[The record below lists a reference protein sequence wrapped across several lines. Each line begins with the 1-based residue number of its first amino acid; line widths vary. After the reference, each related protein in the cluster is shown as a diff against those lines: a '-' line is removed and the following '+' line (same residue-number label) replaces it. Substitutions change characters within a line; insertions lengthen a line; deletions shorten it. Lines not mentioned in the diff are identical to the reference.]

1 MPSLKWKYKSTG
13 MRYLAPNGVDLGTA
27 KEAMEQ
33 LDFCALEHLRF
44 RNDLNGH
51 AQHAHLG
58 SNAQSINNDNA
69 GNETER
75 DQALLAFQELKI
87 IRKELLTAIFHKC
100 RESDEPIPCFYFDDV
115 DDKAYDT
122 EDEDEDEHMD
132 NKPLPSVT
140 RSSSRTTRAS
150 AVRDAGRSATAN
162 EKGTEIYLGSK
173 KNTNISKKLQQQQ
186 QQQQQQQESKG
197 SIVGEGK
204 LNWPSARDCVKAVK
218 AMSQKDDSRAQSQSS
233 TREKC
238 SQYAEQHGAEWK
250 FLLNTNHSLL
260 FHGVGSKKRLLN
272 NFVDSELRMH
282 GDVLTLNGYDPN
294 INIAQIL
301 DILVTLFLNGVEPSP
316 VPIIQVAA
324 ENREC
329 GIGLLRTPNQLTS
342 HVVRRAIA
350 IAKALGDRH
359 PRPIYLVIH
368 NIDGVGLR
376 NEDAQRALS
385 VLVVHSNIPDCAKRD
400 EILVEDRRIVR
411 IAASLDHV
419 DVPIIMWD
427 IETMNNYSWV
437 SCGER

>member
-1 MPSLKWKYKSTG
+1 MPSLKWKYKSDG
-13 MRYLAPNGVDLGTA
+13 SYLAPNGVDLGTA
-27 KEAMEQ
+27 IEAMEQ
-33 LDFCALEHLRF
+33 LDFCALENLRF

-51 AQHAHLG
+51 VQHAQFG

-69 GNETER
+69 GNETEM
-75 DQALLAFQELKI
+75 DQASLAFQELEI

-100 RESDEPIPCFYFDDV
+100 VELDEPIPCFYFDDV
-115 DDKAYDT
+115 DDKVYDT
-122 EDEDEDEHMD
+122 DETDEGEHTD
-132 NKPLPSVT
+132 NTPLPSMT

-150 AVRDAGRSATAN
+150 AVRDAARSATAN
-162 EKGTEIYLGSK
+162 EKGTEIYLRSK
-173 KNTNISKKLQQQQ
+173 KNINISKKLQQQQ
-186 QQQQQQQESKG
+186 QQQQQQQESK
-197 SIVGEGK
+197 SIMGEGK
-204 LNWPSARDCVKAVK
+204 LKWPSARDCVKAVK
-218 AMSQKDDSRAQSQSS
+218 AMSQKDDSKAQSQSS
-233 TREKC
+233 IREKC
-238 SQYAEQHGAEWK
+238 NQYVEQHGAELK

-316 VPIIQVAA
+316 VPLIQVAA
-324 ENREC
+324 ESREC

-385 VLVVHSNIPDCAKRD
+385 VLVVHSNVLNCAKRD
-400 EILVEDRRIVR
+400 EIVVEDRRIVR

-437 SCGER
+437 SSGER

>member
-1 MPSLKWKYKSTG
+1 MPSLKWKYNSNG

-44 RNDLNGH
+44 RNDLDVHAHAHAHVH
-51 AQHAHLG
+51 AQTAHLG
-58 SNAQSINNDNA
+58 TNAQSINGADNA
-69 GNETER
+69 NAGHER
-75 DQALLAFQELKI
+75 DQALLAFQELEI
-87 IRKELLTAIFHKC
+87 IRKDLLTAIFYKC
-100 RESDEPIPCFYFDDV
+100 RESGEPLPSFYFDEV
-115 DDKAYDT
+115 DDEAYDT
-122 EDEDEDEHMD
+122 DDEDEHMD
-132 NKPLPSVT
+132 NKPLRVT
-140 RSSSRTTRAS
+140 RPQSSSRTRVVNAN
-150 AVRDAGRSATAN
+150 RDTGRSATAN
-162 EKGTEIYLGSK
+162 EKGTEIYLGTK
-173 KNTNISKKLQQQQ
+173 KNINITKKQQQQ
-186 QQQQQQQESKG
+186 QSRG
-197 SIVGEGK
+197 IAGEGK
-204 LNWPSARDCVKAVK
+204 LNWPSARDCVE
-218 AMSQKDDSRAQSQSS
+218 AMKEISQRDGSGVHSQLS

-260 FHGVGSKKRLLN
+260 FHGVGSKKRLLD
-272 NFVDSELRMH
+272 NFVDSELKMH
-282 GDVLTLNGYDPN
+282 GDVLALNGYDPN

-385 VLVVHSNIPDCAKRD
+385 VLVVHSNVANGPKRD
-400 EILVEDRRIVR
+400 EIVVEDRRIVR

-419 DVPIIMWD
+419 DVPILLWD

-437 SCGER
+437 SSGKR

>member
-1 MPSLKWKYKSTG
+1 MYKSNG
-13 MRYLAPNGVDLGTA
+13 SYLAPNGVDLGTA

-51 AQHAHLG
+51 AHHAHLG
-58 SNAQSINNDNA
+58 TNAQSINNDNA
-69 GNETER
+69 GRER
-75 DQALLAFQELKI
+75 DQALLAFQELEI
-87 IRKELLTAIFHKC
+87 IRKELLTAIFYHC
-100 RESDEPIPCFYFDDV
+100 RASDEPLPCIYFDEV

-122 EDEDEDEHMD
+122 DETDEDEHVD

-150 AVRDAGRSATAN
+150 AVRDAARSATAN
-162 EKGTEIYLGSK
+162 EKGTEIYLGNK
-173 KNTNISKKLQQQQ
+173 KNTNIKKK
-186 QQQQQQQESKG
+186 QQQQESK
-197 SIVGEGK
+197 SVVGDGK
-204 LNWPSARDCVKAVK
+204 LKWPSARDCVKAVK
-218 AMSQKDDSRAQSQSS
+218 AMSQKDDSKAKPQSS

-260 FHGVGSKKRLLN
+260 FHGVGSKKRLLD
-272 NFVDSELRMH
+272 NFVDSELKMH

-385 VLVVHSNIPDCAKRD
+385 VLVVHSNVPNCAKRD
-400 EILVEDRRIVR
+400 EIVVEDRRIVR

-419 DVPIIMWD
+419 DVPILLWD
-427 IETMNNYSWV
+427 LETMNNYSWV
-437 SCGER
+437 SSGQR

>member
-1 MPSLKWKYKSTG
+1 MYKSNG
-13 MRYLAPNGVDLGTA
+13 SYLAPNGVDLGTA

-51 AQHAHLG
+51 AHHAHLG
-58 SNAQSINNDNA
+58 TNAQSINNDNA
-69 GNETER
+69 GRER
-75 DQALLAFQELKI
+75 DQALLAFQELEI
-87 IRKELLTAIFHKC
+87 IRKELLTAIFYHC
-100 RESDEPIPCFYFDDV
+100 RESDEPLPCIYFDEV

-122 EDEDEDEHMD
+122 DETDEDEHVD

-150 AVRDAGRSATAN
+150 AVRDAARSATAN
-162 EKGTEIYLGSK
+162 EKGTEIYLGNK
-173 KNTNISKKLQQQQ
+173 KNTNIKKK
-186 QQQQQQQESKG
+186 QQQQESK
-197 SIVGEGK
+197 SVVGDGK
-204 LNWPSARDCVKAVK
+204 LKWPSARDCVKAVK
-218 AMSQKDDSRAQSQSS
+218 AMSQKDDSKAKSQSS

-260 FHGVGSKKRLLN
+260 FHGVGSKKRLLD
-272 NFVDSELRMH
+272 NFVDSELKMH

-385 VLVVHSNIPDCAKRD
+385 VLVVHSNVPNCAKRD
-400 EILVEDRRIVR
+400 EIVVEDRRIVR

-419 DVPIIMWD
+419 DVPILLWD
-427 IETMNNYSWV
+427 LETMNNYSWV
-437 SCGER
+437 SSGQR